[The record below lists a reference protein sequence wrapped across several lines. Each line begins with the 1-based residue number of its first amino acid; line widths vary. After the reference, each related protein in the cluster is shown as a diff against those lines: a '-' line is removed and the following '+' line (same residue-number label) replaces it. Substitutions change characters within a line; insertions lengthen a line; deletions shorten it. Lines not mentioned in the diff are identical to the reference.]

1 MKAFEVLATGVD
13 ATIQD
18 RGRTG
23 WRRFGIPPSGVMDR
37 HAADWA
43 NLLLDNPANAPVL
56 ELLYGGAEFRALS
69 DGWMAVTGADQSSNV
84 PLWRATRVVTGQ
96 RISFRAHRSG
106 MWTYIAVEGGFEAE
120 RYFGSASV
128 YHRGGIGARLSAGD
142 VLHRG
147 PAHFQLPAGV
157 SGRMAPPGEQ
167 RHYDSP
173 PALRVWQG
181 PQWEL
186 FDEASRAAFFGTA
199 WTISSQSDRIGYRLT
214 GVAIEAPL
222 RLLSEPVIVGSIQVP
237 ENGQPIVTM
246 RDGPTVGGY
255 PKIGLVHADDLGWL
269 CQCAPGQKVR
279 FSEAS

>member
-1 MKAFEVLATGVD
+1 
-13 ATIQD
+13 
-18 RGRTG
+18 
-23 WRRFGIPPSGVMDR
+23 MDR
-37 HAADWA
+37 HAAEWA
-43 NLLLDNPANAPVL
+43 NRLLDNPANTPVV

-69 DGWMAVTGADQSSNV
+69 EGWIAFTGADQSSNV

-96 RISFRAHRSG
+96 HISSRAHRTG
-106 MWTYIAVEGGFEAE
+106 MWSYIAVEGGFEAE

-128 YHRGGIGARLSAGD
+128 YRRGGIGARLSVGD

-157 SGRMAPPGEQ
+157 SGRMVPPGE
-167 RHYDSP
+167 RHDYHSP
-173 PALRVWQG
+173 PALRVWPG

-186 FDEASRAAFFGTA
+186 FDEASRTAFFQTE

-214 GVAIEAPL
+214 GAPIKAPL
-222 RLLSEPVIVGSIQVP
+222 RLLSEPVMVGSIQVP

-255 PKIGLVHADDLGWL
+255 PKIGLVHADDLSWL

-279 FSEAS
+279 FCAAT